1 MKRIIKISLY
11 LLIII
16 LLMFKLFQ
24 YLEKSTGI
32 FSNKKIVKVLNS
44 QIDYF
49 NVGSYKTEHS
59 LKYILDNQ
67 YNNINYIEGNKPNIK
82 NNNSNATKVMKDDKK
97 DPIIYIYNTH
107 HKEEYAYNKNQPYNI
122 VPTVTTTSYMLSETL
137 KKYEINSIVEEASVT
152 NVLKKNKWK
161 YAASYKVTKIFLNNA
176 KKEYPSLT
184 YFIDVHRDSVKRS
197 VTTTTIN
204 GKNYA
209 KILFL
214 LGLENKDYEKNA
226 KMIEYLDT
234 KIKKQ
239 YPSLSR
245 GIYKKKGK
253 GVNGVYNQDFSP
265 NCILIEFGGN
275 KNTIE
280 EVYNSV
286 LVVADAIA
294 SYVKENNESK

>member
-49 NVGSYKTEHS
+49 NMGSYKTEHS

-67 YNNINYIEGNKPNIK
+67 YNITYIEGNKSNIK

-152 NVLKKNKWK
+152 NVLKKK
-161 YAASYKVTKIFLNNA
+161 
-176 KKEYPSLT
+176 
-184 YFIDVHRDSVKRS
+184 
-197 VTTTTIN
+197 
-204 GKNYA
+204 
-209 KILFL
+209 
-214 LGLENKDYEKNA
+214 
-226 KMIEYLDT
+226 
-234 KIKKQ
+234 
-239 YPSLSR
+239 
-245 GIYKKKGK
+245 
-253 GVNGVYNQDFSP
+253 
-265 NCILIEFGGN
+265 
-275 KNTIE
+275 
-280 EVYNSV
+280 
-286 LVVADAIA
+286 
-294 SYVKENNESK
+294 